1 MKLSSPLILIMAIA
15 ATTMLLLPTA
25 VEGKKRKK
33 KPKSEKTS
41 SATATESESSPTAT
55 TSGKSSKGSK
65 SSKSISF
72 QTCSIANPPYE
83 QAKLITN
90 DSGLSVE
97 DFLSDDLL
105 GNGED
110 GYLAWHSIAVYTN
123 FVGLVDDWVKDPS
136 GKSCY
141 DDVLDV

>member
-1 MKLSSPLILIMAIA
+1 MKLSSPLIIITAIV
-15 ATTMLLLPTA
+15 ATTIVLPTA

-41 SATATESESSPTAT
+41 SATTADESDASPTTAT

-105 GNGED
+105 GKGGD

-136 GKSCY
+136 GES
-141 DDVLDV
+141 

>member
-1 MKLSSPLILIMAIA
+1 MTAIA
-15 ATTMLLLPTA
+15 AATILPTA

-33 KPKSEKTS
+33 KPKSEKSS
-41 SATATESESSPTAT
+41 SATTADESDASPTT
-55 TSGKSSKGSK
+55 SSGKSSKGSK

-90 DSGLSVE
+90 DSGLNVE

-105 GNGED
+105 GKGGD

-136 GKSCY
+136 GKCY

>member
-1 MKLSSPLILIMAIA
+1 MKLSCPLIIMTAIA
-15 ATTMLLLPTA
+15 ALLLPTA

-33 KPKSEKTS
+33 KPKSEKSS
-41 SATATESESSPTAT
+41 SATTATTADDESDASPT

-97 DFLSDDLL
+97 DFLTDDLL

-136 GKSCY
+136 GKCC
-141 DDVLDV
+141 